1 MVNCINSNDLPY
13 NADAEMCPK
22 HTVNP
27 RLKHGMSHTVRYMTD
42 NNLRRLRSGV
52 EDLLEPPSVQ
62 LGVCLR
68 RGDGFVPQGDL
79 DKPDVAG
86 GIVKPSCK
94 RVSQCV
100 GRNRFIDSG
109 LDRPSANNPLDLP
122 SGEAMATGISEQ
134 WLSRVCPTVQRPKRS
149 QDRLAHGND
158 FRVSAFG
165 LMKGDR
171 ASVPVDVPDV
181 ERNCLTKPA
190 ASSQHEHQQTAIT
203 FGPLPFERE
212 AQQGVDLITSQ
223 DDRRQ
228 SPVPLATQDGSRV
241 ALDQP
246 PCFTPS
252 EQGLQANPV
261 AIDARLATLGSTG
274 ANLNAV
280 AGHEAGHHRWR
291 DRIDGGVAREPGER
305 SKVSS
310 VSCNRVGRPALSL
323 QIIQKSFDGVK
334 CAHGALR
341 LFCSW
346 FVATFHTG
354 GTGGLYQVISDMV
367 AIVYVSEYLAI
378 GA

>member
-1 MVNCINSNDLPY
+1 LPY

-52 EDLLEPPSVQ
+52 EGFLEPPLVQ
-62 LGVCLR
+62 LGIGLR
-68 RGDGFVPQGDL
+68 RGDGFVPEGHL
-79 DKPDVAG
+79 DQPDVAG
-86 GIVKPSCK
+86 GVVEPRCK

-100 GRNRFIDSG
+100 GRNRFVDSG
-109 LDRPSANNPLDLP
+109 LDHPLANDPLDLP
-122 SGEAMATGISEQ
+122 GGEAMATGISEQ
-134 WLSRVCPTVQRPKRS
+134 WLSRACPTAQCPERS
-149 QDRLAHGND
+149 QDRLTHGND
-158 FRVSAFG
+158 FRVSALG

-171 ASVPVDVPDV
+171 ACGPVDVPDI
-181 ERNCLTKPA
+181 ERNCLTKSA
-190 ASSQHEHQQTAIT
+190 AGSQHERQQPAIT

-212 AQQGVDLITSQ
+212 AQQGLDLITSQ

-228 SPVPLATQDGSRV
+228 SAVPFAAQDGGRV
-241 ALDQP
+241 AFDEP

-252 EQGLQANPV
+252 EQRLQTNPV
-261 AIDARLATLGSTG
+261 AIDGGLTALRSTA

-291 DRIDGGVAREPGER
+291 DRFDGRVAREPGER
-305 SKVSS
+305 IKVSS
-310 VSCNRVGRPALSL
+310 VGCNRMGRPAFSL
-323 QIIQKSFDGVK
+323 QIIQESFDGVK

-346 FVATFHTG
+346 IVASFHTG
-354 GTGGLYQVISDMV
+354 GTGGLFQVISDMIAV
-367 AIVYVSEYLAI
+367 IYASEQLAI
-378 GA
+378 GGV